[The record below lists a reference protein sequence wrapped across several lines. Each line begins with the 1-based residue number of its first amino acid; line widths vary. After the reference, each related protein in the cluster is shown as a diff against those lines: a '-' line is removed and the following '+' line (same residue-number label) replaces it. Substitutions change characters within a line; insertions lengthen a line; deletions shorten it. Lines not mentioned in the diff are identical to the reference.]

1 MAVLFSPLYNGFQGF
16 LNNGNPNA
24 GGLLYTY
31 AAGTSTPQ
39 ATYTDSTGGTPNAN
53 PIVLDSSGRV
63 TTQIWLTQG
72 SAYKFVLQDSLG
84 NPIKTDDQI
93 QGILPQV
100 VNGSALASNSVAAS
114 KLAASQTAIVFGR
127 QTAGAGAGE
136 EITCTAAGRS
146 LIAGA
151 SAAAQLSTLGA
162 AASGV
167 VTGSGITTNSG
178 TLVGRTTAGSGA
190 LEIITVTGSASL
202 GGGILNVAPVR
213 QTVLQASVDS
223 TGLPNYIT
231 IGTGLSVNIAAT
243 ATNIIMTAANG
254 QAGDRIGKITA
265 DTTIGS
271 LSANTT
277 NYLLGTI
284 AADGTVT
291 LSFTTLAPVYQ
302 WGGTQSVTSN
312 QFTFNIQQMS
322 GAFGNGSSAVQQ
334 YSVFLGEAVT
344 NGSNV
349 TSVINYALQGRY
361 EGPFVNTL
369 PSAGTLTT
377 VSHNL
382 GVVPDSYDFD
392 IKCITGDGGY
402 AVGDQFHATGLT
414 ANDGTYRLNVP
425 VIATNKT
432 LSIIGAATTPFFQ
445 YRKDTFVGFN
455 LTLANWAYR
464 GWAVRGW

>member
-31 AAGTSTPQ
+31 AAGTSNPL

-53 PIVLDSSGRV
+53 PIVLDSAGRV

-114 KLAASQTAIVFGR
+114 KLAASQTNIVFGR

-136 EITCTAAGRS
+136 EITCTAAGRAV
-146 LIAGA
+146 IAGA
-151 SAAAQLSTLGA
+151 NAAAQLSTLGA

-167 VTGSGITTNSG
+167 VTGSGLTTNSG
-178 TLVGRTTAGSGA
+178 TLVGRTTAGYGA

-223 TGLPNYIT
+223 AGLPNYIT

-265 DTTIGS
+265 DTTISS
-271 LSANTT
+271 LAANTT
-277 NYLLGTI
+277 NYLLG
-284 AADGTVT
+284 AVNADGTVS
-291 LSFTTLAPVYQ
+291 LSFVTLAPVYQ
-302 WGGTQSVTSN
+302 WGGTQSVTAN

-322 GAFGNGSSAVQQ
+322 GALGNGSSAVQT
-334 YSVFLGEAVT
+334 YAVFLGEAVT

-349 TSVINYALQGRY
+349 TSVVNYALQGRY
-361 EGPFVNTL
+361 EGPFTNTL
-369 PSAGTLTT
+369 PGASSLTT
-377 VSHNL
+377 ASHNL
-382 GVVPDSYDFD
+382 GVAPDIFDFD
-392 IKCITGDGGY
+392 IKCITGEGGY
-402 AVGDQFHATGLT
+402 SIGDTFHASNLTG
-414 ANDGTYRLNVP
+414 NDGTYRLPVP
-425 VIATNKT
+425 VVASAK
-432 LSIIGAATTPFFQ
+432 SMSMVGAATTPFVQ
-445 YRKDTFVGFN
+445 YRKDTFVAFN
-455 LTLANWAYR
+455 LTAANWAYR
-464 GWAVRGW
+464 GFAYRGW